1 MELENK
7 KYFELNSEE
16 RKQRNKENWQ
26 KAKPIVKRVV
36 ITTFCVAICLIMVI
50 GLLYNIFR
58 DKNQNNS
65 ESTHNHEAIVLDIN

>member
-16 RKQRNKENWQ
+16 RKQRNK
-26 KAKPIVKRVV
+26 VKRVV